1 MKTVMTTTGRQRRA
15 LVLSALISMLS
26 GCERPQARLAGAAP
40 ESRASSDGAKRLSSA
55 SFRALMQT
63 VADGWNQNDAQRAVD
78 CFTDDARYS
87 SPPNPRIRSGRA
99 ALYEFFGGP
108 EGRPR
113 PMRMEWHHLLFDEES
128 QIGAGEYTFEYGIRT
143 HGLVIVRIVTG
154 KIANWRE
161 YEHESPLPWNELV
174 AGNSF

>member
-1 MKTVMTTTGRQRRA
+1 
-15 LVLSALISMLS
+15 
-26 GCERPQARLAGAAP
+26 
-40 ESRASSDGAKRLSSA
+40 
-55 SFRALMQT
+55 MQT
-63 VADGWNQNDAQRAVD
+63 VADGWNRNDAQRAVD

-108 EGRPR
+108 KGRPR
-113 PMRMEWHHLLFDEES
+113 AMRMEWHHLVFDEES
-128 QIGAGEYTFEYGIRT
+128 QIGVGEYTFEYEIRT

-161 YEHESPLPWNELV
+161 YEHESPLSWKELV